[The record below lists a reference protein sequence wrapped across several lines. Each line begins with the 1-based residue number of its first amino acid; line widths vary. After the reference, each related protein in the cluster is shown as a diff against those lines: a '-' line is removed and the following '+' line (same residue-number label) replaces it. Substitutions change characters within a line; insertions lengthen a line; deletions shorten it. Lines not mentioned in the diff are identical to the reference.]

1 MDQAEHLR
9 ALVSGSER
17 RARVMAFAS
26 GKGGVGKTNI
36 AVNLAM
42 ALSSLGKRVVV
53 VDVDIGLAN
62 ADLLMGVE
70 SRLHLGHVLA
80 GEVSAVDAL
89 TSGPEGV
96 LLLAG
101 CAGFGNVSDL
111 ERTEREFLLRS
122 FRDLEAHADFILID
136 TAAGI
141 SRNVVHFAAAADEA
155 IIVTTPEPTAIM
167 DGYAVLKAISR
178 EKGFGRMRLVVNF
191 STSRAEAARV
201 GERIQAVSRKF
212 LGVEVDSLGFV
223 AADDAVRRAVRRRRP
238 FLLDSPDSLASECIR
253 GLGKKVLGE
262 EPGVRSVGFFKRF
275 ASAIQGALK

>member
-9 ALVSGSER
+9 ALVSGSQR
-17 RARVMAFAS
+17 RARVLAFAS

-101 CAGFGNVSDL
+101 CAGFGN
-111 ERTEREFLLRS
+111 
-122 FRDLEAHADFILID
+122 
-136 TAAGI
+136 
-141 SRNVVHFAAAADEA
+141 
-155 IIVTTPEPTAIM
+155 
-167 DGYAVLKAISR
+167 
-178 EKGFGRMRLVVNF
+178 
-191 STSRAEAARV
+191 
-201 GERIQAVSRKF
+201 
-212 LGVEVDSLGFV
+212 
-223 AADDAVRRAVRRRRP
+223 
-238 FLLDSPDSLASECIR
+238 
-253 GLGKKVLGE
+253 
-262 EPGVRSVGFFKRF
+262 
-275 ASAIQGALK
+275 